1 MLRVLQVIGKMDR
14 AGAETIIMNIYRN
27 IDRSKVQFDFMVFS
41 SEKGDYDDEILQ
53 LGRNIYR
60 MTAFKG
66 YNYFRLCEE
75 FRKFF
80 EEIYLNKSL
89 NQYLAYITTCF
100 LLSFNILPSD
110 FIYKNYEFKN
120 SKSYKIYDFIRYM
133 LLI

>member
-53 LGRNIYR
+53 LGGNIYR

-66 YNYFRLCEE
+66 YNYLRLCEE

-80 EEIYLNKSL
+80 EKYPYKWVEPVYYCYNK
-89 NQYLAYITTCF
+89 
-100 LLSFNILPSD
+100 
-110 FIYKNYEFKN
+110 
-120 SKSYKIYDFIRYM
+120 
-133 LLI
+133 

>member
-53 LGRNIYR
+53 LGGNIYR

-75 FRKFF
+75 LETALRDLFGKRG
-80 EEIYLNKSL
+80 EVI
-89 NQYLAYITTCF
+89 
-100 LLSFNILPSD
+100 
-110 FIYKNYEFKN
+110 
-120 SKSYKIYDFIRYM
+120 
-133 LLI
+133 

>member
-53 LGRNIYR
+53 LGGNIYR

-66 YNYFRLCEE
+66 
-75 FRKFF
+75 
-80 EEIYLNKSL
+80 
-89 NQYLAYITTCF
+89 
-100 LLSFNILPSD
+100 
-110 FIYKNYEFKN
+110 
-120 SKSYKIYDFIRYM
+120 
-133 LLI
+133 